1 MLFLIL
7 TGFTADYADGE
18 NIIFPQL
25 NVHFYWRFAVDV
37 LYNCTVNLSEE
48 EKNQN
53 DICNF

>member
-25 NVHFYWRFAVDV
+25 NVDFYWRFAVDV